1 MLREL
6 VLVQDLLNALRRG
19 WLLHRGALR
28 EMREQQGRGHDWL
41 QNQHRETPSSLSRVM
56 TAESRAQPAEHFARL
71 IVLLPA

>member
-1 MLREL
+1 
-6 VLVQDLLNALRRG
+6 
-19 WLLHRGALR
+19 
-28 EMREQQGRGHDWL
+28 MREQQGRGHDWL

>member
-6 VLVQDLLNALRRG
+6 VLVQELQTAAHHD
-19 WLLHRGALR
+19 WLLHRGLLR

-56 TAESRAQPAEHFARL
+56 TAESQAQLAWHFARP
-71 IVLLPA
+71 IVRRPA